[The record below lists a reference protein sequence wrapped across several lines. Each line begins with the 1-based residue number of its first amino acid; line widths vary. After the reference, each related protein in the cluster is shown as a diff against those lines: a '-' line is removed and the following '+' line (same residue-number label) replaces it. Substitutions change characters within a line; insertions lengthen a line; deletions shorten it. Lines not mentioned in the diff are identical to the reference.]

1 MDLGTVIGLVLGQL
15 LIMGSI
21 LIGGSL
27 MTFVNAPSVIIVVG
41 GVLSAVLTAFPL
53 PDVINLIK
61 VLKNTVKDS
70 TRPVEDTTAQLQQLA
85 QKVRKE
91 DLLSLENE
99 HIEDPF
105 MARAVRLAVDGVPV
119 DTIRATLTDELGTL
133 KRRHA
138 GAQDILTFTG
148 VMGPSFGMIGT
159 LIGLVQMLQAL
170 DDPSSIGPAMAVALL
185 TTLYG
190 AIIANCFAIP
200 LAEKLAQRTAVET
213 QNMRLIIEGID
224 SIVKGENV
232 MITKEKLEAF
242 LSPLERAGGKTAEE
256 APAA

>member
-1 MDLGTVIGLVLGQL
+1 MDLGTVIGLVLGQI
-15 LIMGSI
+15 LIVGSI

-53 PDVINLIK
+53 PSVINLIN
-61 VLKNTVKDS
+61 VLKNAVKDN

-99 HIEDPF
+99 HIADPF

-133 KRRHA
+133 KSRHES
-138 GAQDILTFTG
+138 AQDILKFVGT
-148 VMGPSFGMIGT
+148 MGPAFGMIGT

-200 LAEKLAQRTAVET
+200 VAEKLVTRTKVET
-213 QNMRLIIEGID
+213 KNMRLIVEGID

-242 LSPLERAGGKTAEE
+242 LSPLERAGGKKAEE

>member
-1 MDLGTVIGLVLGQL
+1 MDLGTSIGIALGQV
-15 LIMGSI
+15 LIVASI
-21 LIGGSL
+21 LSGGSMSAFINVPSML
-27 MTFVNAPSVIIVVG
+27 IVFGGTF
-41 GVLSAVLTAFPL
+41 SAILTAFPL
-53 PDVINLIK
+53 PTVMGLGNVIK
-61 VLKNTVKDS
+61 MAFKDG
-70 TRPVEDTTAQLQQLA
+70 TRPVEDTMAQLQQFA

-99 HIEDPF
+99 QILDPF

-119 DTIRATLTDELGTL
+119 DTIRQTLSDEKKTL
-133 KRRHA
+133 ETRH
-138 GAQDILTFTG
+138 GVAQDMLAFGGT
-148 VMGPSFGMIGT
+148 MGPAFGMIGT

-190 AIIANCFAIP
+190 AMIANCFCIP
-200 LAEKLAQRTAVET
+200 VSEKLKARTAIEAT
-213 QNMRLIIEGID
+213 NMQLVIEGID

-242 LSPLERAGGKTAEE
+242 LSPSERGGGEE
-256 APAA
+256 AAA